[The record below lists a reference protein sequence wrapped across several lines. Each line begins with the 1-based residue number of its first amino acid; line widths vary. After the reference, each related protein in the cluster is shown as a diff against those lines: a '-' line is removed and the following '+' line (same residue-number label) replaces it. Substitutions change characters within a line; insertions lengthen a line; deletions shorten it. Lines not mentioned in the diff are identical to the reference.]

1 MTVNVI
7 LLYFYYCS
15 DLQFVLVHVLCRNTR
30 YTEGCTHTHTHTHS
44 HPQHKLQTTLAEF
57 IGQEKHGVPVL
68 IGLFARQKK
77 SKELYNL

>member
-1 MTVNVI
+1 MS
-7 LLYFYYCS
+7 YCYTFIIVRIS
-15 DLQFVLVHVLCRNTR
+15 SLFWFMFSVETPVTR
-30 YTEGCTHTHTHTHS
+30 KAARTHTHTHS

>member
-1 MTVNVI
+1 MS
-7 LLYFYYCS
+7 YCYTFIIVRIS
-15 DLQFVLVHVLCRNTR
+15 SLFWFMFSVETPVTR
-30 YTEGCTHTHTHTHS
+30 KAARTHTHTHTHS